1 MGPFER
7 ENKPILIDS
16 TWTFPL
22 LPLLTENRD
31 IDEPQTLM
39 SGSGYVFTKQFCGK
53 NTIIAVGLQN
63 KLT

>member
-1 MGPFER
+1 MGPFES

-31 IDEPQTLM
+31 IDVPQ
-39 SGSGYVFTKQFCGK
+39 
-53 NTIIAVGLQN
+53 
-63 KLT
+63 KLHMYYILIVW